1 MLIYAQFQR
10 YVYYNAVAINN
21 TAESQLSE
29 PFGAGVVHKSEK
41 SVYYCSELSKALIEP
56 KF

>member
-1 MLIYAQFQR
+1 VLIYAQFQR